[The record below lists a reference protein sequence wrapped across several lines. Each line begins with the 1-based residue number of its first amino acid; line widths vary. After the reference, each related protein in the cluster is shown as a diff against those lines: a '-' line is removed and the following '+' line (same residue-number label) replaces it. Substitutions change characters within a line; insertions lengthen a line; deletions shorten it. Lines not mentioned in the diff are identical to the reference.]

1 MIFLNMLVIM
11 SYRCKCAR
19 RTHSARRSHRDR
31 RSSITM
37 RLLVGRIGR
46 AHGILGEATIEVRTD
61 EPDRRFAIGASV
73 QTDSNGELK
82 IISGRVHNGILL
94 LGFEGISDRNG
105 IEKLRNTLLYADV
118 DINETNDEDEYHV
131 MQLIGCAAV
140 LESGEV
146 FGEVTDVINLP
157 GQDLLAIKTAQGE
170 QLIPFVHQL
179 VPTVDIANKK
189 VVVIPPT
196 ITGEMA

>member
-1 MIFLNMLVIM
+1 
-11 SYRCKCAR
+11 
-19 RTHSARRSHRDR
+19 
-31 RSSITM
+31 M

-61 EPDRRFAIGASV
+61 EPDRRFAIGAAV
-73 QTDSNGELK
+73 QTDTHGVLT
-82 IISGRVHNGILL
+82 ITSGRVHNGILL
-94 LGFEGISDRNG
+94 LGFNGITDRNG

-118 DINETNDEDEYHV
+118 DINEENDDEDEYHV
-131 MQLIGCAAV
+131 MQLIGCQAV

-157 GQDLLAIKTAQGE
+157 GQDLLAVKTGNGE

-179 VPTVDIANKK
+179 VPTVDVKNKK
-189 VVVIPPT
+189 VVVIPPS
-196 ITGEMA
+196 ITGVME

>member
-1 MIFLNMLVIM
+1 
-11 SYRCKCAR
+11 
-19 RTHSARRSHRDR
+19 
-31 RSSITM
+31 M

-61 EPDRRFAIGASV
+61 EPDRRFAIGATV
-73 QTDSNGELK
+73 QTDTHGELT
-82 IISGRVHNGILL
+82 ITSGRVHNGILL
-94 LGFEGISDRNG
+94 LGFNGITDRNG
-105 IEKLRNTLLYADV
+105 IEKLRNTMLYADV
-118 DINETNDEDEYHV
+118 DINEENDDEDEYHV
-131 MQLIGCAAV
+131 MQLIGCQAV
-140 LESGEV
+140 LETGEA

-189 VVVIPPT
+189 VVVIPPA
-196 ITGEMA
+196 ITGVMQ

>member
-1 MIFLNMLVIM
+1 
-11 SYRCKCAR
+11 
-19 RTHSARRSHRDR
+19 
-31 RSSITM
+31 M

-61 EPDRRFAIGASV
+61 EPDRRFAIGAVV
-73 QTDSNGELK
+73 QTDTHGELT
-82 IISGRVHNGILL
+82 ITSGRVHNGILL
-94 LGFEGISDRNG
+94 LGFNGITDRNG

-118 DINETNDEDEYHV
+118 DINEENDDEDEYHV
-131 MQLIGCAAV
+131 MQLIGCQAV

-157 GQDLLAIKTAQGE
+157 GQDLLAVKTANGE

-179 VPTVDIANKK
+179 VPTVDVANKK
-189 VVVIPPT
+189 VVVIPPA
-196 ITGEMA
+196 ITGVME

>member
-1 MIFLNMLVIM
+1 
-11 SYRCKCAR
+11 
-19 RTHSARRSHRDR
+19 
-31 RSSITM
+31 M

-61 EPDRRFAIGASV
+61 EPDRRFAIGATV
-73 QTDSNGELK
+73 QTDTNGELK
-82 IISGRVHNGILL
+82 VISGRVHNGILL
-94 LGFEGISDRNG
+94 LGFEGITDRNG
-105 IEKLRNTLLYADV
+105 IEKLRNTMLYADV
-118 DINETNDEDEYHV
+118 DINESNDDDEYHV
-131 MQLIGCAAV
+131 MQLSGCAAV
-140 LESGEV
+140 LESGEA

-179 VPTVDIANKK
+179 VPTVDVVNKK